1 MNLMSQDLI
10 VYFAKEAVYTILLLS
25 APLLGTSLLVGLL
38 ISIFQ
43 ATTQIQEQTL
53 TFVPKIALVFISLVI
68 FGPWM
73 LNILGAFTINIFQTI
88 PGMMH

>member
-1 MNLMSQDLI
+1 MSQDLI
-10 VYFAKEAVYTILLLS
+10 IYLAKEAVYTILLLS
-25 APLLGTSLLVGLL
+25 GPLLATSLIVGLI

-43 ATTQIQEQTL
+43 ATTQVQEQTL

-73 LNILGAFTINIFQTI
+73 LNILIAFTTNLFQII
-88 PGMMH
+88 PGLMR

>member
-1 MNLMSQDLI
+1 MTQDFIIYL
-10 VYFAKEAVYTILLLS
+10 AREAVYMILLL
-25 APLLGTSLLVGLL
+25 AGPLLGTSLVVGLL

-53 TFVPKIALVFISLVI
+53 TFVPKIVLVMLSLVV

-73 LNILGAFTINIFQTI
+73 LNLLVVFTHNLVSAI
-88 PGMMH
+88 PELMR